1 MRKSTR
7 KQFEAVL
14 NALKP
19 YTGNACYDVVEKP
32 LWSKSG
38 RLIPRRFK
46 IRNVYYD
53 DAFPKSK
60 YLTKKEVLFFLS
72 EVKYFMLPFIQE
84 ANRQKPRRLENLSP
98 LEMLQHLEE
107 LA

>member
-7 KQFEAVL
+7 KQFEDAL

-19 YTGNACYDVVEKP
+19 YTGNACYNVVEMP
-32 LWSKSG
+32 MWSKSG
-38 RLIPRRFK
+38 RLNPRRFK
-46 IRNVYYD
+46 IRNIFYD

-72 EVKYFMLPFIQE
+72 EVQYFLVPFIQE
-84 ANRQKPRRLENLSP
+84 SNRQKPRRLENLSS
-98 LEMLQHLEE
+98 LEMLQHLDE